1 MSVEIA
7 LVTAAAGFTTTSIA
21 SAFAQAT
28 TDPTTTQWV
37 TGSSAALAV
46 AALAYIA
53 RQLASGKL
61 VARDVAIAEREL
73 RARAAKADDTVER
86 VLELA
91 RMAHERE
98 ERLFNFLANQ
108 ERPG

>member
-1 MSVEIA
+1 MTVEIA
-7 LVTAAAGFTTTSIA
+7 LIAAAAGFTTTSLA

-28 TDPTTTQWV
+28 ADPTTTQWV

-61 VARDVAIAEREL
+61 VARDVAVSEAEL
-73 RARAAKADDTVER
+73 RARAEKADQTVER

-98 ERLFNFLANQ
+98 ERLFNFLAHQ
-108 ERPG
+108 ERP

>member
-1 MSVEIA
+1 MTVEIA
-7 LVTAAAGFTTTSIA
+7 LIAAAAGFTTTSLA

-28 TDPTTTQWV
+28 ADPTTTQWV

-61 VARDVAIAEREL
+61 VARDAVSEAEL
-73 RARAAKADDTVER
+73 RARAEKADQTVEQ

-98 ERLFNFLANQ
+98 ERLFNFLAHQ
-108 ERPG
+108 ERP